1 MSSFAL
7 STTMRSRNEPM
18 ARPLTSWLVPSFS
31 QHNLRLVVSGHCLQ
45 VSVMNF
51 QDKFVSLRQVNCL
64 NSWDKFQICYSDTN
78 LIRFLLNFA
87 LLFLHVFWE
96 FHGSVTAQN
105 MRSSGCIKSLNSMQS
120 TVSKTCTFGTSTK
133 CPSYR
138 ESNIGSKERQGPI
151 TVCVRFTEVSV
162 L

>member
-7 STTMRSRNEPM
+7 STTIRARNEPM
-18 ARPLTSWLVPSFS
+18 ARPLTLWLVPSFS
-31 QHNLRLVVSGHCLQ
+31 RHNLRLVVSGHCLQ

-51 QDKFVSLRQVNCL
+51 QDKFVILRQVNCP
-64 NSWDKFQICYSDTN
+64 NSWDKFQICYTDTN

-87 LLFLHVFWE
+87 VPFLHVFWE
-96 FHGSVTAQN
+96 FHGSVTVQN

-138 ESNIGSKERQGPI
+138 ESNKGSKVRQGP
-151 TVCVRFTEVSV
+151 TGCVRFTEVSV

>member
-7 STTMRSRNEPM
+7 STIIRSGNEPM
-18 ARPLTSWLVPSFS
+18 TSPLTSWLVPSFL
-31 QHNLRLVVSGHCLQ
+31 QHNVRLVVSGHCLHI
-45 VSVMNF
+45 SVTNF
-51 QDKFVSLRQVNCL
+51 QDKFVSLQQVNSP
-64 NSWDKFQICYSDTN
+64 NGWDKFQICYTYMY

-87 LLFLHVFWE
+87 VLFLHVFWE

-105 MRSSGCIKSLNSMQS
+105 IRSSGCIKSLNSIQS
-120 TVSKTCTFGTSTK
+120 TLSKTHTFGTSTK

-138 ESNIGSKERQGPI
+138 ESNKGSKERQGP
-151 TVCVRFTEVSV
+151 TWCVRFTEVSV